1 MMPAARSYLRAL
13 LSVAALAT
21 VTFASAVDAQQQ
33 GGRETRRAVVMS
45 EAVYK
50 QLQAAQQAMEKQDH
64 AGALKLLGDAGAAK
78 KLSPYESAQ
87 IWNLA
92 GYVHYLTEDYTQAIK
107 AYENVLKQGDLP
119 AALVQSTLKTL
130 SQLYFIVEDYPRAL
144 INVQRLIGGVEKPDP
159 ELHLLLG
166 QIYFQMGRYRDA
178 LEPVKTA
185 VAGYRAQGQAP
196 KENWLLLLRVIY
208 HELQD
213 YRAMVTVLKELLELY
228 PKDQY
233 LLTLAGVYSE
243 LGDTKKQLTYTE
255 ALYERGLLDTPGHLA
270 NLANLYL
277 LHELPYRAAVLLEK
291 EIAARKVEESVKNLR
306 LLSQAWYQ
314 AREDERAIPPL
325 ARAAKL
331 SEEGELEVRL
341 AQSHI
346 NLEQW
351 DEAAAAIRRGLKKGG
366 VKRPD
371 TANMLLGIALFNL
384 QQLQQARDAFTEAR
398 DDRRSAKSAAQWITY
413 IDSERARLE
422 ALADYGLSDG

>member
-277 LHELPYRAAVLLEK
+277 LHELPYT
-291 EIAARKVEESVKNLR
+291 
-306 LLSQAWYQ
+306 
-314 AREDERAIPPL
+314 REDERAIPPL